1 MIKNPLREL
10 KQLRKIVDYYEGHM
24 LDLMR
29 CQKYKEQGRLLLS
42 NSLPGETV
50 YLIGANAMDL
60 FDEAKKC
67 VVEMVEFIGNNNSV
81 ITLRDVDSA
90 ICYKVHNRQ
99 CRHLFFFDAKEAS
112 VELERRLR
120 FGEEKEIFCG

>member
-1 MIKNPLREL
+1 MIKNPMREL

-42 NSLPGETV
+42 DVLPGEMV

-60 FDEAKKC
+60 FNREKKC

-90 ICYKVHNRQ
+90 VCYKTHNRQ
-99 CRHLFFFDAKEAS
+99 CRHLFFFDAEEAS

-120 FGEEKEIFCG
+120 FGEKKEIFCG